1 MNVKDIKDRT
11 TSHEATFDGLAD
23 IKSSGVPD
31 DAGIRSDTGSE
42 QSEVSAGV
50 GNAGESGTAGGVGNA
65 DESGVAAGAGIN
77 GVADTD
83 VVTDT
88 DTGVD
93 PEAYVVTQAQRD
105 AATQGHDAN
114 IKAYRDWLATHPL
127 ESEEDRKKRERKEK
141 ARKLI
146 SAVGDGISAMSNIYF
161 TSQYAPDMYTG
172 RKSMADAAAAQIE
185 KARAEREKNADQ
197 YMRFSLG
204 LGKELGDRDKTL
216 RELEAD
222 AERRKIAS
230 EEAARKRKE
239 HEWLAALQPDKRR
252 EQKGKADKAENEAD
266 KVGYDAETS
275 RVKSVYAPKLQEAEL
290 TVKESQAD
298 KNNAQAG
305 AARASGA
312 AHGRSNVP
320 EFSAWDEHGNVHK
333 FHTREAAYAYAKQH
347 GTWQE
352 EDVSETTRTEI
363 RRTPNSQPQSKTS
376 TKTKRRG
383 YPARP
388 APEDKS
394 TAAEKSGKKKTGV
407 KWK

>member
-1 MNVKDIKDRT
+1 MSVKDIKNRT

-31 DAGIRSDTGSE
+31 DAGVRGDTGSE

-50 GNAGESGTAGGVGNA
+50 GNVGESGTAGGVGNA
-65 DESGVAAGAGIN
+65 DESGVAAGAGIT
-77 GVADTD
+77 GVADRD
-83 VVTDT
+83 VGMDT

-127 ESEEDRKKRERKEK
+127 ESEEDRRKRERKEK
-141 ARKLI
+141 ARQLI

-185 KARAEREKNADQ
+185 KARAEREKNTDQ

-222 AERRKIAS
+222 AERRKIAA

-239 HEWLAALQPDKRR
+239 HEWLAALQPDKQR
-252 EQKGKADKAENEAD
+252 EQKGKADKAEQNAITAQAEAD
-266 KVGYDAETS
+266 IAPELQTAKLETERARKGSLDAS
-275 RVKSVYAPKLQEAEL
+275 
-290 TVKESQAD
+290 
-298 KNNAQAG
+298 
-305 AARASGA
+305 AANSRASAA
-312 AHGRSNVP
+312 AHGRSNVSEYRGLGKDGKLRP
-320 EFSAWDEHGNVHK
+320 FKTRQAAIDYERRQGTYDPAIWGDDLEEIEYIEDSDRGN
-333 FHTREAAYAYAKQH
+333 R
-347 GTWQE
+347 
-352 EDVSETTRTEI
+352 TTRK
-363 RRTPNSQPQSKTS
+363 SKI
-376 TKTKRRG
+376 KPDNG
-383 YPARP
+383 
-388 APEDKS
+388 
-394 TAAEKSGKKKTGV
+394 GKKKTGV